1 VQENEGSS
9 LHKAGLIFL
18 HVHGKKEINRP
29 YQKFGHRHFSRQPQI
44 LPEVSKFSV
53 NSLKLRPLAQNLC
66 SFEKLALISL
76 YAGPTMPQDLD
87 ASAAAR
93 TATRKFTLS
102 AVLDYFIPSELQVL
116 PDAHRRAR
124 MFMMSHAF
132 GPFLGNV
139 IPLYLHFVL
148 HIPLDYRFWTFF
160 VSITAFWIYPFAL
173 RWTKQY
179 QTIAFLSV
187 QNLIFCIFWS
197 CYSYGGI
204 QSPFLPW
211 ALIIPILS
219 FFYLPATGWIRNAL
233 LVQIFSN
240 VGIFGALVLSGFAFP
255 DVDLRDFE
263 LIGIISTFSLSIY
276 VAMMAL
282 YFANVV
288 REQGSF
294 ERELVSLVATADHLV
309 SLTSAAQ
316 QATIAKADFVASM
329 SHELRTPLNAIIGYS
344 QMLLEDAEEEGHF
357 ARDVDRIHCAGAHLL
372 HLVDDILDFS
382 KIEAGKMVI
391 SATVGSIRDRMSATT
406 SEIAEKLSAAGHT
419 LQYEIR
425 DDEALL
431 SIDWQI
437 LNKAVD
443 HLICGVAAI
452 GETGRSIKMEAEA
465 SRELVVIRIIDQELD
480 GEIIE
485 PEALFDVFSDDS
497 GATSSKYGG
506 VGISLALSLK
516 FAQLMGGNIV
526 VEKPGNGRRM
536 FTMTIP
542 ADVTPV
548 STMAAA

>member
-1 VQENEGSS
+1 M
-9 LHKAGLIFL
+9 
-18 HVHGKKEINRP
+18 R
-29 YQKFGHRHFSRQPQI
+29 
-44 LPEVSKFSV
+44 
-53 NSLKLRPLAQNLC
+53 KL
-66 SFEKLALISL
+66 
-76 YAGPTMPQDLD
+76 
-87 ASAAAR
+87 
-93 TATRKFTLS
+93 TLS
-102 AVLDYFIPSELQVL
+102 AVLDYFIPPELQVL
-116 PDAHRRAR
+116 PDAHRSAR

-148 HIPLDYRFWTFF
+148 HIALDYRFWIFL
-160 VSITAFWIYPFAL
+160 VSITVFWVYPFAL
-173 RWTKQY
+173 RLTKQY

-204 QSPFLPW
+204 HSPFLAW

-219 FFYLPATGWIRNAL
+219 FFYLPATGRIRNAL
-233 LVQIFSN
+233 LVQIFSS
-240 VGIFGALVLSGFAFP
+240 VGLFGALVVSGFAFP

-288 REQGSF
+288 REQGAF

-344 QMLLEDAEEEGHF
+344 QILLEDAKDEKDRDF
-357 ARDVDRIHCAGAHLL
+357 AGDVDRIHRAGAHLL

-391 SATVGSIRDRMSATT
+391 CATAGSMRDRMSATT

-419 LQYEIR
+419 LQWEIS
-425 DDEALL
+425 DNDALL
-431 SIDWQI
+431 RIDWQI

-443 HLICGVAAI
+443 HLICGAAAI
-452 GETGRSIKMEAEA
+452 GGTGRSIKMEAQA
-465 SRELVVIRIIDQELD
+465 SRELVVIRIIDLELD
-480 GEIIE
+480 GDIIE
-485 PEALFDVFSDDS
+485 AEALFDVFSDDS

-526 VEKPGNGRRM
+526 VEKPANGQRM
-536 FTMTIP
+536 FAMTIP
-542 ADVTPV
+542 ADGTPV
-548 STMAAA
+548 PTMAAA